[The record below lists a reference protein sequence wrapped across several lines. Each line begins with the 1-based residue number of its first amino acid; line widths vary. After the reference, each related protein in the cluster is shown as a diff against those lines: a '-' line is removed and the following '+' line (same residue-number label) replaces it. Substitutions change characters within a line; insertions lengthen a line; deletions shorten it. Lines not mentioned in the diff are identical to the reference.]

1 MKKKLFKFFTA
12 VSVLGAT
19 ATLASCG
26 GGEST
31 TTPTAPTSTNTT
43 VTSKPEETKV
53 SEVYYCSAPE
63 GDYLFTKTGSNFTL
77 SLLGKTY
84 SGTYTLVDNSYTLSA
99 TGLAE
104 CSAEMIDDVLVVRL
118 NGKTYS
124 FYKVEPSTVTFN
136 VDGEETT
143 VSAMNGKKVAKPEA
157 PVKEGYTFIGWY
169 KDSSYNE
176 VYNFDVEVVKGDLTL
191 YARFVETTTTT
202 EYRVSFKD
210 GDTTLFADTKTTN
223 GVVYDLPTPEDKD
236 GKKFLGWWTSD
247 FNDPEKLTSEYKGEA
262 LTSNTVL
269 YAVWDDG
276 SLHVSV
282 TESGVT
288 WNSLGTGAAYTVDI
302 EGPAGK
308 KSFPS
313 NTVSYKYNFNSE
325 VAGTYKVTVTSGDK
339 ATTVY
344 YNNKTLARVSSFEV
358 VDSSVLVFE
367 PVKNA
372 EGYKITVECGD
383 SDHKHTNYDLKG
395 NTYFDFSNCSMK
407 QGGIVFTVVA
417 YAEGYQES
425 LGATYVYEK
434 TLDKVSGLS
443 VESDTVSW
451 NRVSNATAYVVEV
464 TSNGKV
470 DTYNVGNTT
479 TFDLKGYTG
488 ELKVSVYPVS
498 KGYNSPESATTT
510 VTKTTLASP
519 TNVKV
524 VDGVVTW
531 DAVEGATGYTVL
543 VDNEA
548 YEVTEASYKL
558 VTTDFEKNSV
568 HSVYVMATN
577 ADSSKSSAYSDV
589 YTFTYLGLTSVSYS
603 NGVVSWDSVVG
614 AKKYGV
620 VVNDGSE
627 VVVKGESKL
636 EVAFDKAGLNTIKVC
651 FYDKNN
657 VKSAYVE
664 VEVYTFAVYYDSCT
678 EDGTVVPTGYYAYG
692 DTVVFPTVSFG
703 GYNFAGWYNLP
714 DGPKNNA
721 SKFEE
726 GSMMPSTT
734 VVLFAYWTPQDYDV
748 VLDCGEDAEVEA
760 TSAVVTYKEG
770 FVLPVPTRD
779 SVDIM
784 FDGWYTEKGG
794 KGTKIT
800 DANGNSVNPWAYR
813 SGMTLYAKWVNVLS
827 YEAVK
832 DNSDS
837 VIGYRAVA
845 GEGIKYASEIT
856 VPATYNNLPVLE
868 LGNFTG
874 SAKLTKLNL
883 PDTLNYVDTVTGFTG
898 CNSLEAVNVYEVDQ
912 SSYKHEVL
920 YASKDGVL
928 YYNNTISELSG
939 WEVKFV
945 PLAKTGHCNIME
957 GTVSIPIKAFYWTAI
972 TSVTIPYTVVEIGT
986 QAFYYSDITSVSFEE
1001 TPEGVDEVALTLGD
1015 RCFASCYDLTTI
1027 TLPKRLQTITM
1038 GYSDYNNLNSFAY
1051 CSYLEEINVEDGCKA
1066 YKSVEGVVYNKL
1078 GTELITCPAGRSGEF
1093 VIPAAVTTVKEF
1105 AFRSCSKITKLT
1117 VPASV
1122 AEIGVSAFEYC
1133 YDLEEVVFEEADNPE
1148 IADLTIKT
1156 KAFYSDDLLELT
1168 FPKHLRTIESY
1179 AFGGNSR
1186 LKTVTVNSEGEL
1198 SFGTGV
1204 TSDESLYGYSY
1215 SYVTTVNLTASASLF
1230 DVAGVFNG
1238 SNNKLAT
1245 INVSPENEVYYLNPV
1260 DGVLYNKEVTKI
1272 LYYPLNKKGNFTL
1285 PETVTEISA
1294 NVFTGRDF
1302 VTFTVGKNVEFIGEN
1317 AFGKCLSL
1325 KEVVFEEGREK
1336 DLVIDKLAFNNC
1348 SALEKVHLPEKT
1360 VSVGDKVFYYCS
1372 VLNDVVLPSTL
1383 ATMGSQV
1390 FYYCNDLKSITLPAG
1405 LTQAG
1410 SYVGAGSQF
1419 DIFYYCYNLE
1429 EVNVAS
1435 ENTAFASVDGIVYEK
1450 DENGVMKTLCF
1461 SPFGKAGE
1469 VVIPNTVN
1477 YIATE
1482 AFYYNQNVTKISF
1495 EDGKSAVNAEGVEGT
1510 LELGDNI
1517 FYLCNSLEEISLP
1530 NITTVPSSIFQN
1542 CYSLKTFEVPYTVA
1556 SIGNE
1561 AFYGCKGLQTVTFE
1575 ATPEGV
1581 EEVPL
1586 TIDSASGSWYSP
1598 FAYSGIESIIL
1609 PERTVEIGNYAF
1621 AYCESLK
1628 TTNIPSKI
1636 TTISKYLYYYCSSL
1650 ATVDISENAKITE
1663 IGMYAFAYSGITS
1676 LAVTDDLTTMGTYVF
1691 YRSKLQSFTWPKN
1704 ITTIPNYT
1712 FAECA
1717 ELTSFNFGES
1727 AVVAIADHAFHGC
1740 TALTSFTFP
1749 ETLKSLGS
1757 FAFAYCEKI
1766 SSFDFGS
1773 NSKVATIGDS
1783 CFSSTGITEFAFPV
1797 VHDDEGKIIPFAT
1810 LGSSLLSGCDK
1821 LETVTISESVESVSG
1836 VFTGALFKN
1845 LIISE
1850 NNHEFSVEEGKP
1862 VLYNS
1867 DKTALRYVYG
1877 NTLSGEYTVPSTV
1890 LSISDYAFE
1899 GQTNVTKVNIPS
1911 SVVDFGEG
1919 VFAHCTALTSV
1930 VFANDSN
1937 LTTMGKYAFQGCT
1950 SLTSVTLPQD
1960 LDAFTYYMFEGC
1972 SSLVSVSA
1980 PKAKEDG
1987 DYAFQGCTSLK
1998 KVEYSKQVTYL
2009 GYYAFNN
2016 CKSLESAVIPKSAEL
2031 DYSVFANCTKL
2042 SNVTIEEGVELLPS
2056 NTFYNCTSLEYITLP
2071 ESLLTIDYNC
2081 FYGSGLVSIELP
2093 ENVTTIGSYAFEN
2106 CEKLESIKMD
2116 CAVKKI
2122 DYYTFAYCHNLKSVQ
2137 LPTDL
2142 EFLGVGAFREC
2153 TSLTSIE
2160 LPESLKGIGYNT
2172 FQYSGLKSLTIPV
2185 NVEKIGVYSLTS
2197 TISDYTT
2204 SYLVDGCPDLEEV
2217 KIESSK
2223 LEVITAYSFSNCPK
2237 LKSIEIPSSVKTI
2250 AQYSFYNSGLESI
2263 VIPASVTTIGQST
2276 FANCANLASVTIDS
2290 MLETIAPKAF
2300 AGCTSLTTIELPD
2313 TVKTIEVSAFEGS
2326 GLEYFESS
2334 SVSSFGNNAFKD
2346 CTLLETVSVTSS
2358 ELSELSSNMFEGC
2371 SLLSTVTLSESLTK
2385 IGVES
2390 FKGCSALE
2398 SITIPSSVSTISDLA
2413 FANSG
2418 LTGEFEIGEN
2428 VTSLGYNPF
2437 VGCSSLNLK
2446 LNSNNKE
2453 FKFND
2458 GSLFSSDNTLI
2469 IFNPTYVG
2477 EFTVTTDM
2485 SVNGYAFAG
2494 IEGLTKIIL
2503 AEGVSSIAPYQF
2515 GGTTNVEEIV
2525 LPSTITKIPS
2535 YAFSGASVPSFAI
2548 PSTVTSIDQYSF
2560 AYCNI
2565 KSVTIPTTLTEIPNY
2580 AFMGSLGL
2588 EEVKFVGED
2597 TKLEKIG
2604 SSAFE
2609 DCESLAKINLPSCL
2623 KVIDEY
2629 AFSNTGFVSFKFP
2642 ANVNLEYSIL
2652 SDCKKLEY
2660 VEYEEGC
2667 KATGD
2672 STFYNC
2678 TNLKTV
2684 KFADSIT
2691 DVGYGIFSGCTGIET
2706 LRYPAGVDTVEEIF
2720 DNAVIQ
2726 TLIIP
2731 ASVKIVGGFAFYYAN
2746 IGNIVFEGEPETIE
2760 YYAFYNTKT
2769 DKLVIPSGSL
2779 KSIGYYAFYGWTSE
2793 QTICFTTSQA
2803 SVYKVS
2809 DMGSYGTFYGCDANI
2824 VFDYVPEAE

>member
-31 TTPTAPTSTNTT
+31 TTPTAPTGTNTT

-53 SEVYYCSAPE
+53 SEIYYCSAPE

-118 NGKTYS
+118 SGKTYS

-143 VSAMNGKKVAKPEA
+143 VSAMNGKRVAKPEV

-191 YARFVETTTTT
+191 YARFVETTTET
-202 EYRVSFKD
+202 EYTVSFKD
-210 GDTTLFADTKTTN
+210 GDTTLFVDTKTTN
-223 GVVYDLPTPEDKD
+223 GAVYDLPTPEDKD

-247 FNDPEKLTSEYKGEA
+247 FNDPEKLTSEYKGET

-282 TESGVT
+282 TASGVT

-367 PVKNA
+367 PVRNA

-383 SDHKHTNYDLKG
+383 SDHKHRNYDLKG

-407 QGGIVFTVVA
+407 KGGIVFTVVA

-479 TFDLKGYTG
+479 AFDLKGYTG

-498 KGYNSPESATTT
+498 KGYNSPEPATTT

-543 VDNEA
+543 VDDEA

-558 VTTDFEKNSV
+558 VTTDFEKNSA

-748 VLDCGEDAEVEA
+748 VLDCGEDAEVET

-770 FVLPVPTRD
+770 FVLPVATRD

-928 YYNNTISELSG
+928 YYNNTINELAG

-945 PLAKTGHCNIME
+945 PLAKTGNCNIME

-972 TSVTIPYTVVEIGT
+972 TSVTIPYTVAEIGT
-986 QAFYYSDITSVSFEE
+986 QAFYYSDITSVTFEE

-1038 GYSDYNNLNSFAY
+1038 GFSDYNNLNSFAY

-1204 TSDESLYGYSY
+1204 TSDESSYGYSY
-1215 SYVTTVNLTASASLF
+1215 SYVTTVNLSDTASLF

-1245 INVSPENEVYYLNPV
+1245 INVSANNQYYYMNPN

-1272 LYYPLNKKGNFTL
+1272 LYYPLNKKGDFTL

-1336 DLVIDKLAFNNC
+1336 DLVIDKLAFNDC
-1348 SALEKVHLPEKT
+1348 SVLEKVHFPEKT
-1360 VSVGDKVFYYCS
+1360 VSIGDKVFYDCTSLY
-1372 VLNDVVLPSTL
+1372 DVVLPSTL
-1383 ATMGSQV
+1383 TTIGSEV
-1390 FYYCNDLKSITLPAG
+1390 FYYCDALKSVTLPKS
-1405 LTQAG
+1405 LENIG
-1410 SYVGAGSQF
+1410 SYAGIGSEF
-1419 DIFYYCYNLE
+1419 NLFAYCHNLE
-1429 EVNVAS
+1429 NVNVA
-1435 ENTAFASVDGIVYEK
+1435 EGNNKFASVDGIVYEK
-1450 DENGVMKTLCF
+1450 TNNVIKTLCY
-1461 SPFGKAGE
+1461 SPMGKKGE

-1477 YIATE
+1477 YIANE
-1482 AFYYNQNVTKISF
+1482 AFYYNEFVTSITF
-1495 EDGKSAVNAEGVEGT
+1495 EEGKSAVNVEGVEET
-1510 LELGDNI
+1510 LSLGENI
-1517 FYLCNSLEEISLP
+1517 FYMCERVETVSLP
-1530 NITTVPSSIFQN
+1530 NITVVPSSIFQN
-1542 CYSLKTFEVPYTVA
+1542 CYSLKTFEVPYKVT
-1556 SIGNE
+1556 SIENE
-1561 AFYGCKGLQTVTFE
+1561 AFYGCRGLESVTFE

-1581 EEVPL
+1581 EELPFSIKNA
-1586 TIDSASGSWYSP
+1586 TGTWYAP
-1598 FAYSGIESIIL
+1598 FAYSGLKSITL
-1609 PERTVEIGNYAF
+1609 PERTVEIGDYALAGCTYLNSVNVPDKVTALGKYAFYQSTALKTVTISENSKLTEINNYAF
-1621 AYCESLK
+1621 AY
-1628 TTNIPSKI
+1628 
-1636 TTISKYLYYYCSSL
+1636 
-1650 ATVDISENAKITE
+1650 
-1663 IGMYAFAYSGITS
+1663 TS
-1676 LAVTDDLTTMGTYVF
+1676 LAEINIPDNVTLIGLNAFTNTKITSFKWPKAIDTIPANCFFGCTNLETFDFGESTVTAISDYAFSGCTSL
-1691 YRSKLQSFTWPKN
+1691 SSFT
-1704 ITTIPNYT
+1704 IPDSVKSLGNGA
-1712 FAECA
+1712 FANCDHIA
-1717 ELTSFNFGES
+1717 NFNFG
-1727 AVVAIADHAFHGC
+1727 A
-1740 TALTSFTFP
+1740 
-1749 ETLKSLGS
+1749 
-1757 FAFAYCEKI
+1757 
-1766 SSFDFGS
+1766 
-1773 NSKVATIGDS
+1773 NSKLSTIGDN
-1783 CFSSTGITEFAFPV
+1783 CFIGTGITEFAFPV
-1797 VHDDEGKIIPFAT
+1797 VHDDSGNVIPFAT

-1821 LETVTISESVESVSG
+1821 LETVTISESVESVTG
-1836 VFTGALFKN
+1836 VFKGAKFN
-1845 LIISE
+1845 NVVISE
-1850 NNHEFSVEEGKP
+1850 NNKEFSVEEGSP

-1867 DKTALRYVYG
+1867 DKTAIRYVYG
-1877 NTLSGEYTVPSTV
+1877 ASLTGEYRIPDTVKA
-1890 LSISDYAFE
+1890 ISDYAFE
-1899 GQTNVTKVNIPS
+1899 SQPNVTKVYIPS
-1911 SVVDFGEG
+1911 SVVSVGDG
-1919 VFAHCTALTSV
+1919 VFINCSSLTSVEFESGSGVTSIGYEMFSGCAKLLNVKLPEDLDEIPEKAFFNCKSLLSVNAPKAKSIGISAFQGCSSIKTVDFSKQATFIGQYSFSDCTSLESVYIPKTATFGDNAFSNCSKLSSVTLEEGIETLPYYFFSKCKSLSSIVLPSTLTTIDSYCFNESGLVTLELPESLTSIYYNSFSDCTLLESVKFNCPLLTELDDYAFSNCTSLASVELPENLEFLGYGVFQNCTALTS
-1930 VFANDSN
+1930 
-1937 LTTMGKYAFQGCT
+1937 
-1950 SLTSVTLPQD
+1950 
-1960 LDAFTYYMFEGC
+1960 
-1972 SSLVSVSA
+1972 
-1980 PKAKEDG
+1980 
-1987 DYAFQGCTSLK
+1987 
-1998 KVEYSKQVTYL
+1998 
-2009 GYYAFNN
+2009 
-2016 CKSLESAVIPKSAEL
+2016 
-2031 DYSVFANCTKL
+2031 
-2042 SNVTIEEGVELLPS
+2042 
-2056 NTFYNCTSLEYITLP
+2056 ITLP
-2071 ESLLTIDYNC
+2071 D
-2081 FYGSGLVSIELP
+2081 
-2093 ENVTTIGSYAFEN
+2093 
-2106 CEKLESIKMD
+2106 
-2116 CAVKKI
+2116 
-2122 DYYTFAYCHNLKSVQ
+2122 
-2137 LPTDL
+2137 
-2142 EFLGVGAFREC
+2142 
-2153 TSLTSIE
+2153 
-2160 LPESLKGIGYNT
+2160 SLKAIGVHT
-2172 FQYSGLKSLTIPV
+2172 FRNSGLKSLTIPL

-2204 SYLVDGCPDLEEV
+2204 SYLVDSCPDLEEV

-2237 LKSIEIPSSVKTI
+2237 LKSIEIPSSVTTI
-2250 AQYSFYNSGLESI
+2250 AQYSFYNSGIETIEIPLTVTSI
-2263 VIPASVTTIGQST
+2263 GNNA
-2276 FANCANLASVTIDS
+2276 FANCKNLNSITLPS
-2290 MLETIAPKAF
+2290 MLETIDENTFAGCSSLTSIELPETVTTIKKSAF
-2300 AGCTSLTTIELPD
+2300 AGSGIENINLNNVGTFGSDVFSDCKALTAVEISSTATSLSDNLFFGCTSLD
-2313 TVKTIEVSAFEGS
+2313 TVILNEGLAS
-2326 GLEYFESS
+2326 I
-2334 SVSSFGNNAFKD
+2334 GNS
-2346 CTLLETVSVTSS
+2346 T
-2358 ELSELSSNMFEGC
+2358 FEGC
-2371 SLLSTVTLSESLTK
+2371 SSLT
-2385 IGVES
+2385 
-2390 FKGCSALE
+2390 
-2398 SITIPSSVSTISDLA
+2398 SISLPSSVNSIGNLA
-2413 FANSG
+2413 FAKSG
-2418 LTGEFEIGEN
+2418 LTGEFVIGES

-2437 VGCSSLNLK
+2437 MSCNNLEIK
-2446 LNSNNKE
+2446 LNNNTEFVFKE
-2453 FKFND
+2453 
-2458 GSLFSSDNTLI
+2458 GSLFTSDNTLVLL
-2469 IFNPTYVG
+2469 NPSFVG
-2477 EFTVTTDM
+2477 EYVVTSDM

-2494 IEGLTKIIL
+2494 VTGLTKITL
-2503 AEGVSSIAPYQF
+2503 AEGVSSLAPYEF
-2515 GGTTNVEEIV
+2515 GGTINVEEIV
-2525 LPSTITKIPS
+2525 LPSTVTKIPS
-2535 YAFSGASVPSFAI
+2535 YAFSGATLDSFTL
-2548 PSTVTSIDQYSF
+2548 PETVTSMEEYAF
-2560 AYCNI
+2560 AKCDI
-2565 KSVTIPTTLTEIPNY
+2565 KSVAISKLLKEIPSN
-2580 AFMGSLGL
+2580 AFAGSLGL
-2588 EEVKFVGED
+2588 EEINFYGDVSNLA
-2597 TKLEKIG
+2597 TIG
-2604 SSAFE
+2604 DYAFE
-2609 DCESLAKINLPSCL
+2609 DCESLAKINLPETITKFGESTF
-2623 KVIDEY
+2623 K
-2629 AFSNTGFVSFKFP
+2629 NTGFVEFTIP
-2642 ANVNLEYSIL
+2642 ANAELGYSMFNY
-2652 SDCKKLEY
+2652 CKKLTTVTY
-2660 VEYEEGC
+2660 AEGVTHSGNYTFGYC
-2667 KATGD
+2667 EALTTVNFS
-2672 STFYNC
+2672 STITELGYGLFNYC
-2678 TNLKTV
+2678 TALKTLRLPENLV
-2684 KFADSIT
+2684 QTTECFD
-2691 DVGYGIFSGCTGIET
+2691 YSGLET
-2706 LRYPAGVDTVEEIF
+2706 VIIPAGVKTIGSYTFWSCESLS
-2720 DNAVIQ
+2720 NVI
-2726 TLIIP
+2726 
-2731 ASVKIVGGFAFYYAN
+2731 
-2746 IGNIVFEGEPETIE
+2746 FEGEIE
-2760 YYAFYNTKT
+2760 EISYGAFNGCTKIE
-2769 DKLVIPSGSL
+2769 KLVIPSSNL
-2779 KSIGYYAFYGWTSE
+2779 KLIASAVFSGWTE
-2793 QTICFTTSQA
+2793 DQTICFTTSQGHI
-2803 SVYKVS
+2803 SSIS
-2809 DMGSYGTFYGCDANI
+2809 DLSSGGTFSQCSANI
-2824 VFDYVPEAE
+2824 IYDYVIE